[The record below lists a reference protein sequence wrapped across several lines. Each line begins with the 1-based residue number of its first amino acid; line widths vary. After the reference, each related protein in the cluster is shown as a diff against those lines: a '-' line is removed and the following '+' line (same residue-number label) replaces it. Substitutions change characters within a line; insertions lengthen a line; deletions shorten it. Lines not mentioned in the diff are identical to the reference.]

1 MNAPPSETVA
11 TALRIQALLAQARVQ
26 RTSAPALGAQAASE
40 AVELAR
46 ALGQPSTLAHA
57 LSMHSCCLRHGSE
70 LVPAAQTAQEAVAL
84 FANLPEP
91 RADDHARAHSTA
103 HVNHGIAL
111 TMLGRTGDA
120 LQAFEAARAI
130 SHAAGDAIGE
140 ADALLDTAVV
150 ANMLGE
156 DAKAVALYQEVL
168 PIYWRL
174 GDDYHRACTLN
185 NLAYAQVCWGTRL
198 VAAGDHAAAQ
208 DHFAQAV
215 AGVEAALPLA
225 RQSDHPSF
233 VVSCLDTLA
242 AAQRELGQWSE
253 ALATLQR
260 QLAITRTLTG
270 RRMEAVSLG
279 SLGEVLRRSGQ
290 LAEAVAVLEQADS
303 LFCQLQLA
311 EQHASTLASLVDTY
325 EARGLL
331 ADALAA
337 HRRFH
342 ALQDRLRADAA
353 KQKLHTLEARLK
365 LERSEAELATQR
377 QRSQELAALNAR
389 LLAVGHERETLVE
402 ELRRLSGEDA
412 LTGLANRRS
421 FDSRLALEVERALR
435 YRRPLSLVLL
445 DLDHFK
451 QINDQG
457 SHALGDQVLRTI
469 AQLLR
474 AQTRPSDL
482 VARLG
487 GDEMV
492 LLLPDTGV
500 HEALVLCHQ
509 LGRRVAGFDWP
520 QMMPLLVPTL
530 SIGVA
535 GLPEAAAQAGP
546 RGAAGNAAAQA
557 AAEAQ
562 AMLAAADVQ
571 LYRAKAQG
579 RNRVCSAL
587 GDAPFEPLFRA
598 D

>member
-1 MNAPPSETVA
+1 MNATPTEAES
-11 TALRIQALLAQARVQ
+11 TALRIQALLAQARAQ
-26 RTSAPALGAQAASE
+26 RTSAPALGALAAAE
-40 AVELAR
+40 AVALAR
-46 ALGQPSTLAHA
+46 PLGDADTLART
-57 LSMHSCCLRHGSE
+57 LSMQSCCLRQDSQ
-70 LVPAAQTAQEAVAL
+70 LAPAAQTAQEAVAL
-84 FANLPEP
+84 FGTLPEP
-91 RADDHARAHSTA
+91 RSEDLAQAHATA

-120 LQAFEAARAI
+120 LQAFEAAREI
-130 SHAAGDAIGE
+130 SRAAGDAVGE

-156 DAKAVALYQEVL
+156 DARAVALYQEVL

-198 VAAGDHAAAQ
+198 AAAGDHAAAQ
-208 DHFAQAV
+208 PHFAQAV

-242 AAQRELGQWSE
+242 AAQRELGQWPQ
-253 ALATLQR
+253 ALDTLQR

-290 LAEAVAVLEQADS
+290 VAEAVLALEQADA
-303 LFCQLQLA
+303 LFCEIQLA
-311 EQHASTLASLVDTY
+311 EQHASTLASLVDAY
-325 EARGLL
+325 EAQGRL
-331 ADALAA
+331 ADALAT
-337 HRRFH
+337 HRRYH

-353 KQKLHTLEARLK
+353 EQKLHTLEARLK
-365 LERSEAELATQR
+365 LERSEAELAAQR
-377 QRSQELAALNAR
+377 QRAQELASLNER
-389 LLAVGHERETLVE
+389 LLAVGREREALVE

-421 FDSRLALEVERALR
+421 FDSRLVLEVERALR
-435 YRRPLSLVLL
+435 YRRPLSLALL

-469 AQLLR
+469 AQLLQ
-474 AQTRPSDL
+474 AETRPSDM

-487 GDEMV
+487 GDELV

-500 HEALVLCHQ
+500 HEALVLCQQ
-509 LGRRVAGFDWP
+509 LGRRVAAYEWP
-520 QMMPLLVPTL
+520 QLMPLLVPTL

-535 GLPEAAAQAGP
+535 GLADTPAAPAGTPAQ
-546 RGAAGNAAAQA
+546 GAQRPAAN
-557 AAEAQ
+557 EAQ
-562 AMLAAADVQ
+562 ALLAAADEQ
-571 LYRAKAQG
+571 LYRAKALG
-579 RNRVCSAL
+579 RNRVCSAQ
-587 GDAPFEPLFRA
+587 GDGPFEPVGGA
-598 D
+598 G

>member
-1 MNAPPSETVA
+1 MNATPSEA
-11 TALRIQALLAQARVQ
+11 ESTALRIQALLAQARAQ
-26 RTSAPALGAQAASE
+26 RTCAPALGALAAAE
-40 AVELAR
+40 AVDLAR
-46 ALGQPSTLAHA
+46 TVGHASTLAHA
-57 LSMHSCCLRHGSE
+57 LSMHSCCLRQDSQ
-70 LVPAAQTAQEAVAL
+70 LAPAAQTAQEAVAL
-84 FANLPEP
+84 FGTVPEP
-91 RADDHARAHSTA
+91 RPEDHAQAHSTA

-120 LQAFEAARAI
+120 LQAFEAAREI
-130 SHAAGDAIGE
+130 SRAAGDAIGE

-156 DAKAVALYQEVL
+156 DARAVALYEEVL

-185 NLAYAQVCWGTRL
+185 NLAYAQVCWGTRRA
-198 VAAGDHAAAQ
+198 AAGEHDAAQ
-208 DHFAQAV
+208 AHFAQAV

-225 RQSDHPSF
+225 RQSEHPSF
-233 VVSCLDTLA
+233 LVSCLDTLA
-242 AAQRELGQWSE
+242 AAQRELGHWPQ

-290 LAEAVAVLEQADS
+290 AAEAVATLEQADA
-303 LFCQLQLA
+303 LFCEMQLA
-311 EQHASTLASLVDTY
+311 EQHASTLGSLVDAY
-325 EARGLL
+325 EVQGRL
-331 ADALAA
+331 ADALAT

-342 ALQDRLRADAA
+342 HLQDRLRANAA
-353 KQKLHTLEARLK
+353 QQKLHTLEARLK
-365 LERSEAELATQR
+365 LERSEAELAAQR
-377 QRSQELAALNAR
+377 QRSQELAALNER
-389 LLAVGHERETLVE
+389 LLAVGREREELVE

-435 YRRPLSLVLL
+435 YRRPLSLALL

-457 SHALGDQVLRTI
+457 SHALGDRVLRTI

-474 AQTRPSDL
+474 AQTRPTDM

-487 GDEMV
+487 GDELV

-500 HEALVLCHQ
+500 HEALVLCQQ
-509 LGRRVAGFDWP
+509 LGRRVAAFDWP

-535 GLPEAAAQAGP
+535 GLPDAPVAAARAAAQGADHDAAAQA
-546 RGAAGNAAAQA
+546 
-557 AAEAQ
+557 EAL
-562 AMLAAADVQ
+562 LAAADAQ
-571 LYRAKAQG
+571 LYRAKALG
-579 RNRVCSAL
+579 RNRVCSAQ
-587 GDAPFEPLFRA
+587 GDGPFEPLGA
-598 D
+598 AG